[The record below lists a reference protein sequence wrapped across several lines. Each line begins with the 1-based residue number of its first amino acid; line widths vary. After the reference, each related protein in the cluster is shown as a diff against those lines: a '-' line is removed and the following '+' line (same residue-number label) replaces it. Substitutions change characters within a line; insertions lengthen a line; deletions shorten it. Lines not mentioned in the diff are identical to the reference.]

1 MFYKKFNILRNIE
14 YFLKVFILS
23 IFINSCLNISLHSK
37 DIEKS
42 LEIKSFIKGINLA
55 NAEGIILIKNNNY
68 IISIKA
74 NTVGI
79 FSIFSN
85 WQQQASSEGKFE
97 EFKLVSKK
105 YYSKDSRGNKKGHIN
120 LDFSGDTPYLL
131 SAQPDPYKDNKRE
144 KIKPNNLIN
153 VLDPIAGIMN
163 LGLKN
168 ECKKKSAVFDGKR
181 KYEIIAS
188 KMRTE
193 IVDKNNFFD
202 NKIETVKCYFKI
214 KKIAG
219 YTQKEINKFPKEGY
233 IWLSKFKNT
242 NLYFPVKLQIDSSWG
257 SFICL
262 IKESEDKKYE
272 SNYL

>member
-1 MFYKKFNILRNIE
+1 MFLERFYVLKNIKI
-14 YFLKVFILS
+14 FFKIVILS
-23 IFINSCLNISLHSK
+23 IFINIFLKISLYSK
-37 DIEKS
+37 DIEKNI
-42 LEIKSFIKGINLA
+42 EIKSFIKGINLA
-55 NAEGIILIKNNNY
+55 DAEGVILIKNKNY
-68 IISIKA
+68 IISMKA

-85 WQQQASSEGKFE
+85 WQQQASSEGTFE
-97 EFKLVSKK
+97 EFKLVTKK

-120 LDFSGDTPYLL
+120 IDFSGNTPHLL
-131 SAQPDPYKDNKRE
+131 SAQPDPNKDNKRK
-144 KIKPNNLIN
+144 KIKSTYLIN
-153 VLDPIAGIMN
+153 VIDPIAGIMN

-168 ECKKKSAVFDGKR
+168 ECKNKSAVFDGKR

-188 KMRTE
+188 KMGSET
-193 IVDKNNFFD
+193 VNKNNFFD
-202 NKIETVKCYFKI
+202 SKIETVKCYFKI

-219 YTQKEINKFPKEGY
+219 YTNKEINKFPKEGY
-233 IWLSKFKNT
+233 IWFAKFKNT
-242 NLYFPVKLQIDSSWG
+242 NLYFPVKLKIESSWG

>member
-188 KMRTE
+188 KMGTE
-193 IVDKNNFFD
+193 IIDKYNFFD

-219 YTQKEINKFPKEGY
+219 YTKKEINKFPKEGY
-233 IWLSKFKNT
+233 IWFTKLKYT
-242 NLYFPVKLQIDSSWG
+242 NLYFPVKLKIDSNWG
-257 SFICL
+257 AFICL
-262 IKESEDKKYE
+262 IKESENKKYE